1 VIAIF
6 VLFISSITFWRG
18 GWGVGPRYITAMLP
32 FTLPLVAATLTALH
46 ARQQRSVHPWRA
58 AAWMGTICGTI
69 VSAVILYTLTT
80 ATFPYWPDSLKNP
93 LYEVTMRLL
102 ADGAVAPNPLRSL
115 LAGAS
120 VVPLFAVVASLL
132 GYGLVRAIGWRAAI
146 VAGVVGVAVIAAL
159 ALVPGT
165 GAHAERAY
173 VRTVLPA
180 VISAP

>member
-1 VIAIF
+1 
-6 VLFISSITFWRG
+6 
-18 GWGVGPRYITAMLP
+18 
-32 FTLPLVAATLTALH
+32 
-46 ARQQRSVHPWRA
+46 
-58 AAWMGTICGTI
+58 
-69 VSAVILYTLTT
+69 
-80 ATFPYWPDSLKNP
+80 
-93 LYEVTMRLL
+93 
-102 ADGAVAPNPLRSL
+102 
-115 LAGAS
+115 
-120 VVPLFAVVASLL
+120 VPLFAVVASLL